1 MAYAPVEASRGR
13 RAAEYVAQ
21 ILHGAN
27 PADLPMESPTEV
39 ELVINLEAAQMLG
52 YVVPPSVLSRATDVI
67 R

>member
-1 MAYAPVEASRGR
+1 
-13 RAAEYVAQ
+13 VAQ

-27 PADLPMESPTEV
+27 PADLPREPPTEV